1 MLLRDTWN
9 YKLRHFKMHLE
20 IQQVGT
26 AFESKAK
33 TKRRSNAHR
42 RHTQILVIFTAVA
55 TTIIRSVSFIEPV
68 ADIRESRTPMVVSQ
82 CDNNVYTVW

>member
-9 YKLRHFKMHLE
+9 YKSRASKCTSRSR
-20 IQQVGT
+20 QVGT

-42 RHTQILVIFTAVA
+42 RHTQILVTVTAVA

-68 ADIRESRTPMVVSQ
+68 ADRRESRTPMVVSQ
-82 CDNNVYTVW
+82 CENNVYIV